1 MPALRIA
8 CRYLFAK
15 KSHRAINAITLVA
28 AVGVAVISAALICS
42 LSVYNGFEALV
53 DGLCS
58 TFDPDL
64 RIEPARGKTFRDTPA
79 LRSAVRATPSVRALS
94 ATLEEDVLLAYG
106 PRQVTARLK
115 GVDSTFADVSDVTH
129 TLTGWSLQAPAP
141 DAGSVAP
148 GWEADATPCLADL
161 LPDGRIG
168 SDGTLRGHAVV
179 GIGLASQ
186 LHVSA
191 GFVRPMSVY
200 CPRREG
206 RISLLHPDEAF
217 RQGELFCEG
226 LFSVRQA
233 EYDDCLLLADIG
245 FVRSLL
251 GDSAL
256 ASAYEVRLAPGAD
269 LAATRRDLQ
278 LRLDAATEADR
289 SAPFRIRTRQE
300 LHEEAFR
307 IMQIEKWIT
316 FLLIAF
322 ILLIASFNVIGAL
335 SMLIIDKEPEIATL
349 RCLGADSRLV
359 RRIFVIEGW
368 LISGVGAA
376 IGIAAG
382 ILLCWLQQRFGLIT
396 LGDGT
401 DLYVVDAYP
410 VRLIWTDVL
419 WALLCVGAIGLLV
432 SAITLK
438 TIQDK

>member
-8 CRYLFAK
+8 SRYLFAR

-64 RIEPARGKTFRDTPA
+64 RIEPMRGKTFSDTDA
-79 LRSAVRATPSVRALS
+79 LRRAVAGAPGVEAVS

-106 PRQVTARLK
+106 PRQVTACLK
-115 GVDSTFADVSDVTH
+115 GVDAGFTAVSDAER
-129 TLTGWSLQAPAP
+129 TLVGWSLDVQALGGAEP
-141 DAGSVAP
+141 DAP
-148 GWEADATPCLADL
+148 RLHEL
-161 LPDGRIG
+161 LHSRTALGD
-168 SDGTLRGHAVV
+168 STLTVGGAVV
-179 GIGLASQ
+179 GVGLASQ
-186 LHVSA
+186 LHVSS
-191 GFVRPMSVY
+191 GFVRPMAVY

-206 RISLLHPDEAF
+206 RISLLRPDEAF
-217 RQGELFCEG
+217 RQGELYCEA

-233 EYDDCLLLADIG
+233 EYDDRLLLADLG
-245 FVRSLL
+245 FVRALL
-251 GDSAL
+251 GGEAL
-256 ASAYEVRLAPGAD
+256 ASAYEVRLADGHRTGAA
-269 LAATRRDLQ
+269 LAAARRDLGA
-278 LRLDAATEADR
+278 RLAAALPDGADG
-289 SAPFRIRTRQE
+289 FRLLTRQE
-300 LHEEAFR
+300 LHEEAYR

-349 RCLGADSRLV
+349 RCLGADNALI

-376 IGIAAG
+376 VGIAVG
-382 ILLCWLQQRFGLIT
+382 ILLCWLQQRYGLIT
-396 LGDGT
+396 LGDGS

-410 VRLIWTDVL
+410 VRLVWTDVL
-419 WALLCVGAIGLLV
+419 WTLLCVGAIGLLV

-438 TIQDK
+438 TIQRK